1 MATRNGKL
9 NLFSTLNEEEENA
22 VEENE
27 TLPVVGDVREVAS
40 FGEEL
45 DGTIIDGLAN
55 GEDLFYGGFALN
67 SMERSR
73 QPLLMNSMKESEK
86 QTVEIKNGTC
96 HYRKLCNSRGNT
108 RDPKL
113 RFHYI
118 AKNCPYA
125 EGTKFLLKFK
135 YQNFIFMYLKL

>member
-1 MATRNGKL
+1 MSTRNEKF

-22 VEENE
+22 VKEND
-27 TLPVVGDVREVAS
+27 TLPVVGEVREVAS
-40 FGEEL
+40 VGEEL
-45 DGTIIDGLAN
+45 DGTILDGLAN

-73 QPLLMNSMKESEK
+73 EPLLINSMKKSKK

-96 HYRKLCNSRGNT
+96 RYRKLCNSRGNT
-108 RDPKL
+108 RDPSL

-125 EGTKFLLKFK
+125 EGTKFTK
-135 YQNFIFMYLKL
+135 I